1 MGPAGTGKTILTL
14 HKIVNLCKTQ
24 PKDKILLLCSG
35 KFTGSYCKMLE
46 DNEIPCQRL
55 MSDGRTYK
63 KSGFFKDKYFEHVY
77 DPLSSDL
84 QSGISTKAFG
94 QKQVMIGETNDFL
107 ESSDT
112 FA

>member
-1 MGPAGTGKTILTL
+1 MGPAWTGKTILTL
-14 HKIVNLCKTQ
+14 QKIVNLRKTQ

-35 KFTGSYCKMLE
+35 KFTDSYCKMLE
-46 DNEIPCQRL
+46 DNKILCQRL
-55 MSDGRTYK
+55 MSDDRTYK
-63 KSGFFKDKYFEHVY
+63 KSGFFNDKHFEHVY

-84 QSGISTKAFG
+84 PSGISTKAFD

-112 FA
+112 YA